1 MIKLHQQT
9 ITNTLWYSLNRLM
22 ELDELKNFRLV
33 GGTSLSLQIGHRMS
47 VDIDLFTDLAYD
59 SLDFNLIDEK
69 IIETFP
75 VVQMGFG
82 GNNSM
87 GKSYYVGVTEDDLV
101 KLDLFYTD
109 RFVFPELKINTIRL
123 ASKEEIVAMK
133 LEVIGYGG
141 RKKDFWDLHELF
153 EYYSLSEM
161 IAFYEKR
168 YQYGHSKEELILM
181 LGNFDSADEDF
192 DPICL
197 HKKKWELIK
206 LDFEEKIQIEFNR
219 PI

>member
-1 MIKLHQQT
+1 MIKLQRKT
-9 ITNTLWYSLNRLM
+9 VTNTLWYSLNILM
-22 ELDELKNFRLV
+22 QLDVLKNFRLV

-59 SLDFNLIDEK
+59 SLDFKLIDEK

-87 GKSYYVGVTEDDLV
+87 GKSYYVGVTEDELV
-101 KLDLFYTD
+101 KLDLFYTE

-141 RKKDFWDLHELF
+141 RKKDFWDLHELL

-181 LGNFDSADEDF
+181 LGNFDNANEDF

-197 HKKKWELIK
+197 HKKKWQLIK
-206 LDFEEKIQIEFNR
+206 LDFEEKIQIEF
-219 PI
+219 

>member
-1 MIKLHQQT
+1 MIKLQRKT
-9 ITNTLWYSLNRLM
+9 VTNTLWYSLNILM
-22 ELDELKNFRLV
+22 QLDVLKNFRLV

-59 SLDFNLIDEK
+59 SLDFKIIDEK

-82 GNNSM
+82 GDNSM

-141 RKKDFWDLHELF
+141 RKKDFWDLHELL

-181 LGNFDSADEDF
+181 LGNFDNANEDF

-206 LDFEEKIQIEFNR
+206 LDFEEKIQIEF
-219 PI
+219 